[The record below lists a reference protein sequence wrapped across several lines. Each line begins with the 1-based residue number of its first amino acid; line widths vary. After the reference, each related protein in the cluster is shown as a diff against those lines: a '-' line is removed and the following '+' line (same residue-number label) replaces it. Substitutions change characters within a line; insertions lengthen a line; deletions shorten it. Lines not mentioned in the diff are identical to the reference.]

1 MSEKLHHWTLLQ
13 RNKNIFPQKNCA
25 EVSTVA
31 LSIIAENW
39 RQPRYSSMAEW
50 FNILQYIHS
59 YHGILVSDQREQTID
74 ACTTCVD
81 PKELERMKKKK
92 RQTFLKGTYTVI
104 SFR

>member
-39 RQPRYSSMAEW
+39 RQPRYSSMADW
-50 FNILQYIHS
+50 FDFMGTFSNGESLKMLGSMICILHILTQILQKPTS
-59 YHGILVSDQREQTID
+59 
-74 ACTTCVD
+74 
-81 PKELERMKKKK
+81 
-92 RQTFLKGTYTVI
+92 
-104 SFR
+104 